1 MKKIVLAITIFI
13 SINSFSQNDAQNQLG
28 AWYMYGGSHKISDN
42 WSIKSLAHFRFF
54 EVTDDLQQLLIRA
67 AGNYTI
73 NKTLNVSLG
82 YAYLN
87 TDGTYNIS
95 GGEAN
100 EHRIYE
106 DLNIKHKLSKL
117 NLAHRFRL
125 EHRFF
130 ETDTDH
136 WVRYQLGLSYP
147 ITNNWSAFFFDEVF
161 LNFQGDTFAQNWIG
175 GGLTYKLS
183 SLIKLK
189 AGYMNIQ
196 QNSTDFDRIQL
207 GIILSTNHQKKN

>member
-13 SINSFSQNDAQNQLG
+13 SINSFTQNDAQNQLG

-54 EVTDDLQQLLIRA
+54 EIADDLQQLLIRA
-67 AGNYTI
+67 GANYKI
-73 NKTLNVSLG
+73 NNTFNVTLG

-87 TDGTYNIS
+87 TDGTYNTS
-95 GGEAN
+95 NGQAN
-100 EHRIYE
+100 EHRVYE
-106 DLNIKHKLSKL
+106 DFNIKHKLSKL
-117 NLAHRFRL
+117 NFAHRFRL

-130 ETDTDH
+130 ETETTH
-136 WVRYQLGLSYP
+136 WIRYQLGLSYP
-147 ITNNWSAFFFDEVF
+147 ISEKWATYFFDEVF

-175 GGLTYKLS
+175 AGLTYKVS
-183 SLIKLK
+183 DLIKLK